1 MMPADESNIKAEG
14 EIDVVVGMV
23 VGGDVGKRDKASTG
37 NRSLRGVSGE
47 HREGGRE
54 VGKEEGGREGVSG
67 EAHTEAQTKPQT
79 PETRQRK
86 RQREQDRGDNV
97 REKRH
102 AGTAAKKL
110 IVA

>member
-1 MMPADESNIKAEG
+1 MPADESNIKAEG

-54 VGKEEGGREGVSG
+54 AEKEEGGREGVSG
-67 EAHTEAQTKPQT
+67 EEAQTEAQTKAQT